1 MVGKKNVKR
10 RMVALVVAGLFLA
23 GCNSAPVS
31 KEAEKN
37 NTIQIGITQIV
48 EHPALDAARKGFV
61 DALESKGF
69 KDGEKVE
76 IEFQNAQ
83 GDMTTTQTIAQ
94 KFVSEKKD
102 MILAIATPSAQ
113 SAFNATKEIPII
125 VTAVTDPVAAG
136 LVKTM
141 EKPDT
146 NVTGTSDAA
155 PIDKQFKLLK
165 RLIPNAKKVG
175 ILYNTSETNSE
186 IQIKRAKKIAKE
198 FDIEIITSGVTSVNE
213 IPQSLQSIIGKI
225 DVLYVPTDN
234 MIASAMPLVSAKCTE
249 ENIPIIGAEKAHV
262 ENGAL
267 ATEGID
273 YYKLGFQ
280 TGITAVEVL
289 NGKEPKDLPITTL
302 KDTQLVINEDVAKK
316 LKIEI
321 PKEIKENAELI
332 KGGE

>member
-1 MVGKKNVKR
+1 
-10 RMVALVVAGLFLA
+10 LVVAGLFLV
-23 GCNSAPVS
+23 GCSSAPAS
-31 KEAEKN
+31 EGAKKE

-48 EHPALDAARKGFV
+48 EHPALDAARNGFV

-165 RLIPNAKKVG
+165 RLIPDAKKVG

-302 KDTQLVINEDVAKK
+302 KNTQLVINEEVAKK

-321 PKEIKENAELI
+321 PKEIKENAQLI

>member
-10 RMVALVVAGLFLA
+10 RMVALVVAGLFLV

-31 KEAEKN
+31 KEGKKEN
-37 NTIQIGITQIV
+37 RIQIGITQIV

-125 VTAVTDPVAAG
+125 VTAVTDPVSAG

-141 EKPDT
+141 ENPDT
-146 NVTGTSDAA
+146 NVTGTSDAT
-155 PIDKQFKLLK
+155 PIGKQFKLLK
-165 RLIPNAKKVG
+165 TLIPKAKKVG

-186 IQIKRAKKIAKE
+186 IQINRAKEIAKD

-213 IPQSLQSIIGKI
+213 IPQSLQSIIEKI

-273 YYKLGFQ
+273 YYQLGFQ

-289 NGKEPKDLPITTL
+289 NGKEPKDLAVTTL
-302 KDTQLVINEDVAKK
+302 KDTQLVINEDIAKK

-321 PKEIKENAELI
+321 PKEIKENAEFI

>member
-1 MVGKKNVKR
+1 MVGKKNVKK
-10 RMVALVVAGLFLA
+10 RMVALVVAGLFLV
-23 GCNSAPVS
+23 GCSSAPAS
-31 KEAEKN
+31 EGAKKE

-48 EHPALDAARKGFV
+48 EHPALDAARNGFV

-165 RLIPNAKKVG
+165 RLIPDAKKVG

-302 KDTQLVINEDVAKK
+302 KNTQLVINEEVAKK

-321 PKEIKENAELI
+321 PKEIKENAQLI